1 MSSGTPQADDCITLS
16 LVRDFELRSGTSVI
30 DVPPT
35 AQRLIGFLALQ
46 GPRLV
51 RRSFV
56 SGTLWLD
63 ATETR
68 ANASLRSA
76 IWRSPVLADGPLV
89 LASNTHVWL
98 REDVDVDLH
107 RATGQARRLLD
118 LPALDPTAIDLDH
131 ELAWFA
137 EDLLV
142 GWYEDWVSAERER
155 FRQLRLHVLDQCGEL
170 LLRAHRYAEAV
181 QVGLVAVATE
191 PLRESAHRLL
201 VRAHLCEGNLAEAL
215 RQYRT
220 YADLLARE
228 LGVRPSGAMDDLIS
242 EALAGA
248 ATTQWANGPRSTPS
262 NRRARPIARA

>member
-1 MSSGTPQADDCITLS
+1 MSLI
-16 LVRDFELRSGTSVI
+16 RDFELRVDSCVV
-30 DVPPT
+30 DVPAT
-35 AQRLIGFLALQ
+35 AQRLISFLALQ

-63 ATETR
+63 TTEAR
-68 ANASLRSA
+68 ASASLRSA
-76 IWRSPVLADGPLV
+76 IWRSPTLDDGPLV
-89 LASNTHVWL
+89 LANHTHVWL
-98 REDVDVDLH
+98 REDVEVDLH
-107 RATGQARRLLD
+107 TATVHARELLD
-118 LPALDPTAIDLDH
+118 LPALDATAIDLGH
-131 ELAWFA
+131 ELMWFS
-137 EDLLV
+137 DDILV
-142 GWYEDWVSAERER
+142 GWYDDWVTVERER

-170 LLRAHRYAEAV
+170 LLRAHRYSEAV
-181 QVGLVAVATE
+181 QVGLLAVSSE

-220 YADLLARE
+220 YADLLSRE

-248 ATTQWANGPRSTPS
+248 ATAQWMTAPHRVMPPAS
-262 NRRARPIARA
+262 A